1 MLASE
6 IWKVELE
13 LDILSHICID
23 VYCSKEDPP
32 YNFHILKLYKQK
44 EVKYSM
50 SLYQLMWLYPNHIDE
65 MFQFLNVVQWKN
77 IISKILPEIKVACTA
92 ERERLPWRSP
102 FGHLYYWKMMRQE
115 YSSEEAQFRNH
126 SQLYRKKTW

>member
-65 MFQFLNVVQWKN
+65 MFQFLNVVQ
-77 IISKILPEIKVACTA
+77 
-92 ERERLPWRSP
+92 
-102 FGHLYYWKMMRQE
+102 
-115 YSSEEAQFRNH
+115 
-126 SQLYRKKTW
+126 

>member
-32 YNFHILKLYKQK
+32 TISTSLNLTNKKRSNILYHYINLCGFTQTTLTRCF
-44 EVKYSM
+44 SF
-50 SLYQLMWLYPNHIDE
+50 LMWYNERIP
-65 MFQFLNVVQWKN
+65 F
-77 IISKILPEIKVACTA
+77 IK
-92 ERERLPWRSP
+92 S
-102 FGHLYYWKMMRQE
+102 GQK
-115 YSSEEAQFRNH
+115 
-126 SQLYRKKTW
+126 